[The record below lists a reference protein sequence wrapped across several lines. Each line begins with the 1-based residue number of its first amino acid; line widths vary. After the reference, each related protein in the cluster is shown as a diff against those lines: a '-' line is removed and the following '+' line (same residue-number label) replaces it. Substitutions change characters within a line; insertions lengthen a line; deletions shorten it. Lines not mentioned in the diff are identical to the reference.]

1 MRMLIILACILTLQA
16 CSGPSKEELRRMQ
29 LLEAQRAEQAALAAQ
44 KEAQEREIR
53 TRERLSDARTA
64 WSKKTQLSQQQINT
78 LFSNSPEDDLSSD
91 KIYYVQFD
99 LQPAKYN
106 YGQNKQSFT
115 IVGMRNLPNS
125 AVYGPLFP
133 DEKAQYQPG
142 QLAKS
147 VLEFAL
153 KEETEINRIGQEVLR
168 DRGQRWVAAVLNFKN
183 YDSLVNQNN
192 RQSALWRWEPGLF
205 DDLSWDVTPEVAY
218 PYTSERTLSLQLGL
232 RFCLLKDRCYLDSDY
247 RKHPTHAVRAEVIS
261 VLVASHKKGEILAEF
276 IREKE

>member
-53 TRERLSDARTA
+53 TRERLDDARTA
-64 WSKKTQLSQQQINT
+64 WNKKAQLSQPQINT
-78 LFSNSPEDDLSSD
+78 LFSDDAESSLSSD
-91 KIYYVQFD
+91 TTYYVSFD

-168 DRGQRWVAAVLNFKN
+168 DIGQRWVAAVLNFKN

-192 RQSALWRWEPGLF
+192 TNGSGWYWEPGRF
-205 DDLSWDVTPEVAY
+205 DDLSWTVTPETAY
-218 PYTSERTLSLQLGL
+218 PYTSERDLTLQMGL

-261 VLVASHKKGEILAEF
+261 VLIASQKSGKVLAEF
-276 IREKE
+276 VREKE

>member
-1 MRMLIILACILTLQA
+1 MRMLIILACILILQA

-44 KEAQEREIR
+44 KEAQERQIR
-53 TRERLSDARTA
+53 MSERLQHARNA
-64 WSKKTQLSQQQINT
+64 LKQNTQLSQPQIDT
-78 LFSNSPEDDLSSD
+78 LFSNTSESSLSAD
-91 KIYYVQFD
+91 QTYYVQFD

-106 YGQNKQSFT
+106 YAQNKQSFT

-125 AVYGPLFP
+125 KVYGALFP

-153 KEETEINRIGQEVLR
+153 KEDTEINRIGQKVLR

-183 YDSLVNQNN
+183 YDSLVNQNTN
-192 RQSALWRWEPGLF
+192 DAEWYWEPGLF
-205 DDLSWDVTPEVAY
+205 DDLSWNVAPETAY
-218 PYTSERTLSLQLGL
+218 PYTSERLLTLQLGL
-232 RFCLLKDRCYLDSDY
+232 RFCLLKDRCYLRSDY
-247 RKHPTHAVRAEVIS
+247 RKHPTHAMRAEVIS
-261 VLVASHKKGEILAEF
+261 VLIANRKNGEVLAEF
-276 IREKE
+276 IRDQE

>member
-53 TRERLSDARTA
+53 TRQRLSDARTA
-64 WSKKTQLSQQQINT
+64 WQKKTKLSSSQIDN
-78 LFSNSPEDDLSSD
+78 LFGQNPAAALSSD

-168 DRGQRWVAAVLNFKN
+168 DRGQRWVAATLNFKS

-192 RQSALWRWEPGLF
+192 TSKWYWEPGLF
-205 DDLSWDVTPEVAY
+205 DDLSWNITPEAAY
-218 PYTSERTLSLQLGL
+218 PYTSERTLTLQLGL
-232 RFCLLKDRCYLDSDY
+232 RFCLLTDRCYLDSDY
-247 RKHPTHAVRAEVIS
+247 RKHPTHAVRAEVMS
-261 VLVASHKKGEILAEF
+261 VLIASHKNGDILAEF

>member
-1 MRMLIILACILTLQA
+1 MRTLIILACILTLQA
-16 CSGPSKEELRRMQ
+16 CSGPSKEELQRMQ

-44 KEAQEREIR
+44 KEAQERKIR
-53 TRERLSDARTA
+53 TLERLTDARTA
-64 WSKKTQLSQQQINT
+64 WKKKTQLSQQQINT
-78 LFSNSPEDDLSSD
+78 LFSSSPEDGLSSD
-91 KIYYVQFD
+91 KIYYIQFD

-106 YGQNKQSFT
+106 YGQNKQNFT

-153 KEETEINRIGQEVLR
+153 KEETEINRIGQKVLR

-183 YDSLVNQNN
+183 YDSLVNQTSN
-192 RQSALWRWEPGLF
+192 QGTLWRWEPGLF

-261 VLVASHKKGEILAEF
+261 VLVASHKKDEILAEF